1 MKKYALAAFLV
12 GLFGIAYAADPTGTW
27 TWKTKFGKDGQER
40 EQTLKLKL
48 DGDKVT
54 GTLSGGRG
62 GKGDT
67 KIEDGK
73 FKDDEVSFTVTREF
87 KDMKFVTKYSGK
99 VTDDAITGTVTT
111 ERDGKENKRDWEA
124 KRAGKKKD

>member
-1 MKKYALAAFLV
+1 MRRIPRAH
-12 GLFGIAYAADPTGTW
+12 
-27 TWKTKFGKDGQER
+27 
-40 EQTLKLKL
+40 
-48 DGDKVT
+48 
-54 GTLSGGRG
+54 GRG
-62 GKGDT
+62 RQSSARTVRKLS
-67 KIEDGK
+67 EDGT
-73 FKDDEVSFTVTREF
+73 FKNDEVSFTVTREF